1 MSAPPSQ
8 QTSRRPQK
16 ARQHAVVGRIAQ
28 RLAAEGV
35 RPNRISQAGLV
46 AGVLA
51 GLCLWAGGAGTSPM
65 LLLLGALL
73 IGLRLLANL
82 LDGLV
87 AVEGGR
93 GEPDGPFWNEVP
105 DRASDTAILVGAGLG
120 AGFPALGWAAAALAI
135 LTAYLR
141 EAGAA
146 QGQPPDF
153 SGPFAKPQ
161 RMAGIAA
168 GAVIAAVLAIADVAG
183 AAGALTLALWIV
195 VLGTA
200 VTALRRAI
208 TLQAR
213 LRSRQGETGR
223 D

>member
-1 MSAPPSQ
+1 MKDQPSQ
-8 QTSRRPQK
+8 GATRRPQK
-16 ARQHAVVGRIAQ
+16 AREQAAVRRIAQ
-28 RLAAEGV
+28 RLAEAGV

-46 AGVLA
+46 AGLLA
-51 GLCLWAGGAGTSPM
+51 GLCLWTGGVAASPA

-120 AGFPALGWAAAALAI
+120 ASFPALGWAAATLAI

-153 SGPFAKPQ
+153 AGPFAKPQ
-161 RMAGIAA
+161 RMAGVAT
-168 GAVIAAVLAIADVAG
+168 GAVVAALLTVADVAG
-183 AAGALTLALWIV
+183 AAGALTVALWIV
-195 VLGTA
+195 ALGTA
-200 VTALRRAI
+200 VTALRRAV
-208 TLQAR
+208 TFRAR
-213 LRSRQGETGR
+213 LRGLPGEAGR